1 MTATKNRHTGID
13 VPDASPSMPSVMFT
27 AFTVPTM
34 TKDANTKYSHS
45 GIGITLLENGI

>member
-34 TKDANTKYSHS
+34 TNAAKMKYSGS
-45 GIGITLLENGI
+45 ETGT